1 MQELEFVFNFTM
13 WNEILQ
19 HLHRTSEALQEKE
32 LDLKTCT
39 VLCQSSADHL
49 HTLRSD
55 FERYED
61 ISKDILPDTDYKVA
75 QSHKRIRKKQANY
88 GREPETVLN
97 LDKFCIST
105 YYATIDAIE
114 AHMKRGR
121 KVHKEVSSKF
131 PFLNYM

>member
-1 MQELEFVFNFTM
+1 MQELEFVFKFTM
-13 WNEILQ
+13 WNEIL

-61 ISKDILPDTDYKVA
+61 ISKDILPDTDYKLA

-88 GREPETVLN
+88 GCEPETVLN

-105 YYATIDAIE
+105 YYATIDAIQ

-121 KVHKEVSSKF
+121 IKCTKKYRAN
-131 PFLNYM
+131 FLF